1 MLCLNRIKK
10 LFELKKDTPR
20 KIIGRSNIVQYDDMG
35 YPLRLCIMDDG
46 EQIWL
51 DSYDEETDLVC
62 EWKFVGDE

>member
-1 MLCLNRIKK
+1 MLFLNRIKK
-10 LFELKKDTPR
+10 SFELKKNNPR
-20 KIIGRSNIVQYDDMG
+20 KIVARSNMVQYDDMG

-62 EWKFVGDE
+62 EWKFAGDK